1 MARAAGWG
9 EVTTATATMRILG
22 TTADITYRLDDTEH
36 ARRQAAGTPR
46 ITDMSLLDKLMNYPC
61 DLPVPFAEARF
72 DRRLFTRRLLERDG
86 TDVIRRIRPPLVV
99 NLALVPAKGWR
110 SGLNH
115 ASRFAPFSARAMVL
129 PKMPKDPGTLIE
141 IGYWGVGLYTTGPDG
156 LIEHVKPQPWVK
168 QRHTPAGWMFLEE
181 AYQQV
186 TAQPALA
193 GRAK

>member
-1 MARAAGWG
+1 MNA
-9 EVTTATATMRILG
+9 VTATVRILG

-36 ARRQAAGTPR
+36 ARRQAAGIPH
-46 ITDMSLLDKLMNYPC
+46 ITDMALLDKLMNYPC

-99 NLALVPAKGWR
+99 DLALVPAKGWK

-129 PKMPKDPGTLIE
+129 AKVPKDPGTLIE
-141 IGYWGVGLYTTGPDG
+141 IGYWGVGLYTTSPDG
-156 LIEHVKPQPWVK
+156 QLIEHIKPQPWVK
-168 QRHTPAGWMFLEE
+168 LRHTPAGWMFLEE
-181 AYQQV
+181 AYQRV
-186 TAQPALA
+186 AAQPALT
-193 GRAK
+193 GGAK